1 MWGWNHTGGGRDRII
16 KAGRESVRNRMVTS
30 PCINVCTVENGVCT
44 ACNRT
49 LGDIARWG
57 QMTEQERTERMQ
69 EIEASTDSC

>member
-1 MWGWNHTGGGRDRII
+1 
-16 KAGRESVRNRMVTS
+16 MVTS

-49 LGDIARWG
+49 LVDIARWG
-57 QMTEQERTERMQ
+57 EMTEQERIERMQ